1 MRDAYQVAAVR
12 AAERALMATVPDG
25 ALMARAASGLASVCA
40 SLLSRH
46 PGHVYGTRVVVL
58 AGSGDNGGD
67 ALYAGALLARRGVAV
82 TAIAAGPKVHPG
94 GTAALR
100 AAGGRVI
107 AQADLTNSAGLTNG
121 ADLMDNADLIIDGLL
136 GIGGRGGLRE
146 PFAGL
151 ARQAA
156 RARQAGATVVA
167 VDLPSGIDA
176 DTGAV
181 DGPAVRAD
189 VTVTFGAIKPGL
201 LIDPGAGHAGAVEL
215 IDIGLGPYLKDAPSA
230 AAPQGNDI
238 REMLPRPGAESDKYR
253 RGVLGLLAGS
263 DRFTGAVLLA
273 TGGAVRGGAGMVR
286 VVTANVAAVLVRQAW
301 PETVVTV
308 HPDQGDWDLLGSVG
322 RVQAW
327 VAGPGMGTG
336 PDAVARLAAVLGTDL
351 PVLVDADGLTIL
363 SQVKG
368 LLPRREAA
376 PTLITPH
383 AGELARLL
391 GTDAASVEARRLE
404 HARRAAGE
412 LGVTVLLKGSTT
424 VIAPGA
430 SGDPRD
436 EPVLVNPTGTP
447 WLATAGSGD
456 VLSGLAGALL
466 AQGLEPAQAGLAAA
480 YLHGLAGRL
489 AAAGFAGRLARP
501 AWPGGPPRP
510 HRPRRAPAG
519 PARPRSGLPTWSG
532 RCRPRSGACER
543 HGPAGFRRS
552 RRDHRER
559 RGAVR
564 AGARQPGDGRGE
576 GQRVRP
582 RHDSGRPGGAGRRGQ
597 LAGRRRPGRG
607 GRAPAGGD
615 HRARAVPD
623 DLRRSRRGDQARRR
637 PHGRPRWRSPRRSR
651 PRPTGPA
658 SAPGCTSRPTPGSAA
673 AAPRR
678 RTGRGWCRPPW
689 TPRPGAR
696 CG

>member
-1 MRDAYQVAAVR
+1 MNR
-12 AAERALMATVPDG
+12 
-25 ALMARAASGLASVCA
+25 
-40 SLLSRH
+40 
-46 PGHVYGTRVVVL
+46 
-58 AGSGDNGGD
+58 
-67 ALYAGALLARRGVAV
+67 
-82 TAIAAGPKVHPG
+82 
-94 GTAALR
+94 
-100 AAGGRVI
+100 
-107 AQADLTNSAGLTNG
+107 
-121 ADLMDNADLIIDGLL
+121 ADLIIDGLL

-181 DGPAVRAD
+181 DGPAVAAD

-215 IDIGLGPYLKDAPSA
+215 IDIGLGPYLKDGPSA
-230 AAPQGNDI
+230 MAPQRDDI
-238 REMLPRPGAESDKYR
+238 RELLPRPGAESDKYR

-273 TGGAVRGGAGMVR
+273 TGGAVHGGAGMVR
-286 VVTANVAAVLVRQAW
+286 VVTANVAAALVRQAW
-301 PETVVTV
+301 PETVVTAY
-308 HPDQGDWDLLGSVG
+308 PDQGDWDLLGSVG

-327 VAGPGMGTG
+327 VAGPGMGTSQ
-336 PDAVARLAAVLGTDL
+336 DAVARLAAVLGTDL

-368 LLPRREAA
+368 LLPRSA

-391 GTDAASVEARRLE
+391 GTDGASVEARRLE
-404 HARRAAGE
+404 HARRAASE

-424 VIAPGA
+424 IIAPPGA
-430 SGDPRD
+430 SG

-489 AAAGFAGRLARP
+489 AAAGLT
-501 AWPGGPPRP
+501 GG
-510 HRPRRAPAG
+510 
-519 PARPRSGLPTWSG
+519 L
-532 RCRPRSGACER
+532 
-543 HGPAGFRRS
+543 
-552 RRDHRER
+552 
-559 RGAVR
+559 
-564 AGARQPGDGRGE
+564 AGAAPTQESAGE
-576 GQRVRP
+576 AP
-582 RHDSGRPGGAGRRGQ
+582 IGASD
-597 LAGRRRPGRG
+597 LV
-607 GRAPAGGD
+607 
-615 HRARAVPD
+615 RAVPAAF
-623 DLRRSRRGDQARRR
+623 RSL
-637 PHGRPRWRSPRRSR
+637 
-651 PRPTGPA
+651 
-658 SAPGCTSRPTPGSAA
+658 
-673 AAPRR
+673 
-678 RTGRGWCRPPW
+678 
-689 TPRPGAR
+689 
-696 CG
+696 